1 MAKRVGQKIKMTS
14 IEELLGVP
22 TITGCDEIEV
32 ARIHPFKDHPFKVL
46 DDDKMH
52 DLVESIM
59 MNGVLVPVTVRP
71 LEDGDY
77 EMISGHRRL
86 FAVNQIGLEKIP
98 AIVKEYD
105 DDEAVL
111 AMVDSNLQRE
121 EILPSEKAFAYKMKY
136 DAMRRKAGRPSKN
149 NSSQF
154 GRNFQTDIVLAEQVG
169 ESRGQLHRY
178 LRLVELIPPI
188 LDLVDKKALALA
200 TAVEVSF
207 LDHKIQAMLYDYMLE
222 NDICKTFQIFAVRDY
237 LKEHDTI
244 SKMEL
249 IRILNENAPLN
260 ENNRFQKITLTKD
273 KLREFFPVFYT
284 KSQME
289 FVLRKLLKFILS
301 PVSIVLFLMKWGVEL
316 ALHLTG
322 AVIGLLILLVVG
334 FFVYA
339 LFTQAWTDLLI
350 LGIIFVGIVAVLFLC
365 VLMQETCDSLS
376 EKIREL

>member
-14 IEELLGVP
+14 IDELLGVP
-22 TITGCDEIEV
+22 TVAGCDEIEV
-32 ARIHPFKDHPFKVL
+32 AKIRPFKDHPFKVL

-52 DLVESIM
+52 ELVESIM
-59 MNGVLVPVTVRP
+59 LNGVLVPVTVRP
-71 LEDGDY
+71 IEDGEY

-86 FAVNQIGLEKIP
+86 FAVKEIGLEKIP
-98 AIVKEYD
+98 AIVKDYD

-121 EILPSEKAFAYKMKY
+121 EILPSEKAFAYKMRY

-178 LRLVELIPPI
+178 LRLVEIIPSI
-188 LDLVDKKALALA
+188 LDLVDRKALALA

-207 LDHKIQAMLYDYMLE
+207 LDHQVQAMLYDYMLE

-237 LKEHDTI
+237 LKEHETI

-249 IRILNENAPLN
+249 MRILNENAPKD
-260 ENNRFQKITLTKD
+260 ESNRFQQLTITKK
-273 KLREFFPVFYT
+273 KLQEYFPTFYT
-284 KSQME
+284 KAQME
-289 FVLRKLLKFILS
+289 K
-301 PVSIVLFLMKWGVEL
+301 VLFS
-316 ALHLTG
+316 
-322 AVIGLLILLVVG
+322 LLEE
-334 FFVYA
+334 
-339 LFTQAWTDLLI
+339 WKKKNS
-350 LGIIFVGIVAVLFLC
+350 
-365 VLMQETCDSLS
+365 ET
-376 EKIREL
+376 ET